1 SFIRRR
7 IGVGPYFSGPGCW
20 LILEIGRVDCRPI
33 LYFCNDCISVATT
46 VPLPSGRHLMDEVVK
61 VDGGLVVCDFR
72 CCGVVQKPDVGEIVV
87 AGRAYPFV
95 SAEEPDG
102 EVQASRAHA
111 RLPCERRGALRNL
124 GSLTLTIFVLERR
137 GSELLFGGSVFAAPG
152 RRSFWRIISSCQI
165 PCLFRHSLSPPLP
178 PPFCRQP
185 TAVFWVLW

>member
-1 SFIRRR
+1 MAKPSIDADFEVIAPGLGEYRAIGCVIRSFIRRR

-102 EVQASRAHA
+102 E
-111 RLPCERRGALRNL
+111 
-124 GSLTLTIFVLERR
+124 
-137 GSELLFGGSVFAAPG
+137 
-152 RRSFWRIISSCQI
+152 
-165 PCLFRHSLSPPLP
+165 
-178 PPFCRQP
+178 
-185 TAVFWVLW
+185 